1 MKNNKRNIIIGI
13 ILGVLLIAGS
23 ICAVTLILKNEN
35 AFNMNE
41 KKYMINNKSS
51 LKSISVV
58 NDANVFGRDGTG
70 IYYDFLDK
78 LEKETDLS
86 FNIVTSSVQIDQT
99 GLALTK
105 GNYLPENSK
114 LLYTDHFVLVGK
126 KHVAISGLDK
136 ISGTIGYLSKD
147 SIEGIFVIFKKNCRF
162 LQKKCMAEYRFWPNA
177 ILTHCFVYAFLASK
191 IWYAAFS

>member
-23 ICAVTLILKNEN
+23 IFAVTLILKNEN

-147 SIEGIFVIFKKNCRF
+147 SEP
-162 LQKKCMAEYRFWPNA
+162 LQTYLNKYTLATTNYDNKTALLDALEANKVDYILVPRLEYLDRKS
-177 ILTHCFVYAFLASK
+177 VV
-191 IWYAAFS
+191 